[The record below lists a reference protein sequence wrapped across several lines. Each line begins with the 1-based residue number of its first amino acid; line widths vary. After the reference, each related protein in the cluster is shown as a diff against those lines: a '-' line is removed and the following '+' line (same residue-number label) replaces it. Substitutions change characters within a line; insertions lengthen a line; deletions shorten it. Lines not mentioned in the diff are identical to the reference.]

1 MKTILNINRSL
12 NVPLDINSEFDR
24 DFANNISSAIPIN
37 ATVVITYLN
46 LIYLCHILL
55 NLTLHPTTYH

>member
-12 NVPLDINSEFDR
+12 NVALDTNSEFDR
-24 DFANNISSAIPIN
+24 DFANNISSAIPIK

-46 LIYLCHILL
+46 LIYLSHVLL
-55 NLTLHPTTYH
+55 N